1 MKKPTVKI
9 IAQLYARL
17 RNSFETAVRLGVPPS
32 KAKTEGERMV
42 STPGVQKSL
51 KNIENNLS
59 CSFSEVRA
67 GLVRLAFGSVNDPVA
82 LVFSD
87 QPTPYAIAH
96 SDLFNVSEIKRV
108 KGGGVEVKFF
118 DRQKALEKLLE
129 LDDKLYGD
137 SKGDDFLS
145 AVCRTSDDDIS
156 YMLKDGD
163 DDDPEEMSE

>member
-1 MKKPTVKI
+1 
-9 IAQLYARL
+9 
-17 RNSFETAVRLGVPPS
+17 
-32 KAKTEGERMV
+32 MV

-137 SKGDDFLS
+137 SKAKSGSGYLRLLQAKTES
-145 AVCRTSDDDIS
+145 
-156 YMLKDGD
+156 
-163 DDDPEEMSE
+163 